1 MESTK
6 YPGGLLF
13 KTKVAASSA
22 SNVRTSLRES
32 IVTAKKRNQD
42 NEIGLGGEV
51 GYARHDVYC
60 WYQMMQERQSPCG
73 YESKRYKQKAGKKK
87 KEKKNTK
94 SIKRQVSIQERDQ
107 IISLR

>member
-32 IVTAKKRNQD
+32 IVTAKKKKNQD

-73 YESKRYKQKAGKKK
+73 YESKRYKQEAGKKK
-87 KEKKNTK
+87 KEKKTQNQ
-94 SIKRQVSIQERDQ
+94 KRQDFIQERDQ
-107 IISLR
+107 IISL